1 MIPVTTVCNVYDD
14 PAILLRVDPSA
25 LLMGVKVKGVESGRI
40 LELGGLLRPGIID
53 GKPYLGLPGFK
64 IGELVVYRIDAVD
77 SDDLVRWFA
86 DDHEVGLKDYVQERV
101 ACLTTPADLQEPPQE
116 DPHNHDEP
124 SEASE
129 DVREAEPPQEDAEEL
144 RGGVLG
150 CPVSEL
156 RTVLIEVMRR
166 QDRVMTVKEIAAI
179 LNSDNTE
186 SRTRIAATLADME
199 GKGLVK
205 RGGTVPSSSPGRK
218 TATTWVVA

>member
-1 MIPVTTVCNVYDD
+1 MITFTTVCNVYDD
-14 PAILLRVDPSA
+14 PAILLKVDPSA

-53 GKPYLGLPGFK
+53 GKPYLGLPGFR
-64 IGELVVYRIDAVD
+64 IGELVACRIDAVD
-77 SDDLVRWFA
+77 ADDLDRWFA
-86 DDHEVGLKDYVQERV
+86 DDHEVGLRDYVQERV
-101 ACLTTPADLQEPPQE
+101 A
-116 DPHNHDEP
+116 
-124 SEASE
+124 SE
-129 DVREAEPPQEDAEEL
+129 DVQEPEAPQEDAEEL
-144 RGGVLG
+144 HGGVLG

-166 QDRVMTVKEIAAI
+166 QDRVMTVREIAAI
-179 LNSDNTE
+179 LNSDTTDA
-186 SRTRIAATLADME
+186 RTRIAATLADME

>member
-1 MIPVTTVCNVYDD
+1 MILVTTVCNVYDD

-25 LLMGVKVKGVESGRI
+25 LLMGVKVKGVESGKI

-64 IGELVVYRIDAVD
+64 IGELVACRIDAVD
-77 SDDLVRWFA
+77 ADDLDRWFD
-86 DDHEVGLKDYVQERV
+86 DDHEVSLRDYVQERV
-101 ACLTTPADLQEPPQE
+101 ACLTTPDDLQEPPQE
-116 DPHNHDEP
+116 APTSHEDTEE
-124 SEASE
+124 SSE
-129 DVREAEPPQEDAEEL
+129 DVQEPEAPGEDAEEL

-166 QDRVMTVKEIAAI
+166 QDRVMTVREIAAI

-186 SRTRIAATLADME
+186 SRTRIASVLADME

-218 TATTWVVA
+218 TATTWVIA